1 MWEHILHPAQAA
13 RAQPSVKHIIG
24 RVLENFT
31 MPAQITLQSV
41 HRTNE
46 VSEVYVLLQRDCPAV
61 DTMVTDFA
69 MYVVALLG

>member
-1 MWEHILHPAQAA
+1 
-13 RAQPSVKHIIG
+13 
-24 RVLENFT
+24 

-69 MYVVALLG
+69 MYVVALLV